1 LRKNDSESK
10 GSCSYRIAEQSTIK
24 KGGTFVTDFNC
35 GIRLTDEKP
44 VNPVLSCSKLVPVFD
59 SIDSDKYRAI
69 DSKTSQKKLLN
80 KTIPLDLRSLISE
93 ETIITV
99 NHFKIIPT
107 PMDADHWAVPAN
119 NDSNPPAN
127 YYSNQIGEV
136 NDEKMISK
144 CQEGTLHLNSSLP
157 AQDDP
162 SQESGLN
169 LLDSQI
175 SFKIKIP
182 LTSELESPKSV
193 TVTGQLDRSIDH
205 TKLPKPKL
213 AQRSQ
218 SEISRNTNQGCQSE
232 VSNLDL
238 FTEKIVKARGFIRK
252 VKKWF
257 SGEVQNYFSHKP
269 NTIVGIYR
277 EVIARFQTFTCRV
290 AAGEER
296 VTSMV
301 EKCRT
306 LGGEGLTKDF
316 EGDRQF
322 ILEGIEA
329 ILGQLALDDPLG
341 KFTRC
346 VEGEVRGY

>member
-1 LRKNDSESK
+1 
-10 GSCSYRIAEQSTIK
+10 
-24 KGGTFVTDFNC
+24 
-35 GIRLTDEKP
+35 
-44 VNPVLSCSKLVPVFD
+44 VNPVLPCSIQVPVFD
-59 SIDSDKYRAI
+59 SIDLDKYGAI
-69 DSKTSQKKLLN
+69 DRKTSQKNLLN
-80 KTIPLDLRSLISE
+80 KTVPLDLRSLISE

-99 NHFKIIPT
+99 NHVKIIPT
-107 PMDADHWAVPAN
+107 PMDADRWAVPSK
-119 NDSNPPAN
+119 NDSNQPVN

-162 SQESGLN
+162 SPESGVH
-169 LLDSQI
+169 LLDSQN
-175 SFKIKIP
+175 SFKSKIP
-182 LTSELESPKSV
+182 LTSELEFPKSV
-193 TVTGQLDRSIDH
+193 TVTGQLNSSTDH

-238 FTEKIVKARGFIRK
+238 FTEKIVKARGFIRN

-257 SGEVQNYFSHKP
+257 SGEVQNYLSHKP
-269 NTIVGIYR
+269 NTIVGLYR
-277 EVIARFQTFTCRV
+277 EVNARFQTFTCRV

-316 EGDRQF
+316 ECDRQF
-322 ILEGIEA
+322 IVESIEA

-346 VEGEVRGY
+346 VEGDVGGY